1 MHIYS
6 DVDTIEL
13 AANPTYCATN
23 DVKYCTHSCTT
34 KVQLNYNKYTQ
45 SD

>member
-6 DVDTIEL
+6 DVDTIDKHTRD
-13 AANPTYCATN
+13 PTYCATN
-23 DVKYCTHSCTT
+23 DVKYCTHSSTT
-34 KVQLNYNKYTQ
+34 KVQQLLHVQ